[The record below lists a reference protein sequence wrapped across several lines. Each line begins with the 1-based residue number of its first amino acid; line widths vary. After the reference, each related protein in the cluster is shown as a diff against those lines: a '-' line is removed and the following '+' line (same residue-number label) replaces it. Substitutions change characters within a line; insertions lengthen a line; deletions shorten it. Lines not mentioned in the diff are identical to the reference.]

1 MAEIIDSKERCC
13 CFTGHR
19 PEKLIRSEREI
30 RSDLEIEI
38 RNAIDNGYTTFISGM
53 SRGVDILAAEIVLQF
68 RVAGVPVR
76 LICAIPYENFERSWS
91 TDWQQRY
98 QTILNYADAVRYV
111 CSHYCRGCHHIR
123 NRWLI
128 DHSTRV
134 IAVCNGQPGGTA
146 STVDYAIRQHKEVY
160 QIRG

>member
-53 SRGVDILAAEIVLQF
+53 ARGVDIWAAEIVLQL
-68 RVAGVPVR
+68 RDKGCQIH
-76 LICAIPYENFERSWS
+76 LTCAIPYEGVETSW
-91 TDWQQRY
+91 TADWQQRY
-98 QTILNYADAVRYV
+98 RSVLQSADAVNYV
-111 CSHYCRGCHHIR
+111 CVSRCRGCYHIR
-123 NRWLI
+123 NRWLV
-128 DHSTRV
+128 DHSSRI
-134 IAVCNGQPGGTA
+134 IAVCNGQPGGTRN
-146 STVDYAIRQHKEVY
+146 TIDYATHLKLPVH
-160 QIRG
+160 QIDG